1 MEHWM
6 DANRVFPLTGSGRTD
21 KTMIGLNFWYEMHP
35 IGYACDGTLCDLIDH
50 IMSRFGTGNLW
61 DSLLDME
68 PEIDIF
74 TP

>member
-6 DANRVFPLTGSGRTD
+6 DANRVFPLTERTD
-21 KTMIGLNFWYEMHP
+21 KTMIGLKFWYEMHP
-35 IGYACDGTLCDLIDH
+35 NGYACDGTRRDLIDH
-50 IMSRFGTGNLW
+50 IMSRLGTGNLW

-68 PEIDIF
+68 PELDIF

>member
-6 DANRVFPLTGSGRTD
+6 DASRVFPLTGRTD

-35 IGYACDGTLCDLIDH
+35 YGYALDGTRRDLIDH
-50 IMSRFGTGNLW
+50 ITSRFGTENLW

-68 PEIDIF
+68 PELDIF